1 MAQTII
7 PHKPEETPLVYL
19 RAIRAILENHNRSFA
34 DVIDRLSRLE
44 REAAATRRDI
54 ANLHEDWVG
63 LSGRLD
69 RLDQRVARIER
80 RLELVDDPTTS
91 TPTGTL

>member
-1 MAQTII
+1 MAQTTI
-7 PHKPEETPLVYL
+7 PPDPEETPLVYL
-19 RAIRAILENHNRSFA
+19 RTIRTILENHTRSFA

-54 ANLHEDWVG
+54 AHLHEDWVG
-63 LSGRLD
+63 MSGRLD
-69 RLDQRVARIER
+69 RLDQRLTRIER
-80 RLELVDDPTTS
+80 RLDLVDAPTPG